1 MAIEENQVNCQVDRD
16 IVLDEDELREPYR
29 SPRFMPILDQLD
41 RSFRYFIAHS
51 PMVIIGTSHPEY
63 GIDVSPR
70 GDAPGFVRV
79 LDDHTLAIPDRTG
92 NNRLDSMNNLLE
104 DDRIGLFFMIPGV
117 HETLRIK
124 GTARVSRDPELIEA
138 ATVDGKAPNSIILVT
153 VEQAYVHCGKAL
165 LRSHLWKDTFRADPK
180 GWQLARATLENS
192 DGTDIEIR

>member
-1 MAIEENQVNCQVDRD
+1 MDFQIDQDG
-16 IVLDEDELREPYR
+16 VLDEDELREPYR
-29 SPRFMPILDQLD
+29 SPRFMPLLDQLD

-51 PMVIIGTSHPEY
+51 PMVVIGTSHPEY

-92 NNRLDSMNNLLE
+92 NNRLDSMTALLE

-117 HETLRIK
+117 HETLRVK
-124 GTARVSRDPELIEA
+124 GRARISRDPELIA
-138 ATVDGKAPNSIILVT
+138 ASTVDGKPPNSIILVT

-165 LRSHLWKDTFRADPK
+165 LRSHLWKDTYRADPK

-192 DGTDIEIR
+192 DDTDIEIR